1 MNTIRTLSGI
11 LALAVGACSGAAAQV
26 TAYQADLQQAR
37 WRAVAG
43 EAACHLFH
51 DIPLLATVVLSE
63 DAAGG
68 LSTTLLLRR
77 PAQAAQRAGVYR
89 TSPSWKPPR
98 RSRLASVPLSRATT
112 TLGLAGSAS
121 RAVSAALEAGDRVD
135 IHYRAVGS
143 DTPSLAAVL
152 SPVRFRAAL
161 AEQRR
166 CLAQL
171 QAVAGDHGPAAD
183 AVPEVAAGD
192 GVSASGSGG
201 SRAPA
206 ADPPDGLRE
215 LPPAPETRVYFPHDD
230 AGFDRD
236 AFDRVRELAAALRRA
251 QFWSR
256 IAVVGHADDTGS
268 ANRNRRLALARA
280 IEVRNRLIQEGVDPE
295 RIQVS
300 ARGEDDPAA
309 DNATEYGRARNRRV
323 EIRGQL

>member
-1 MNTIRTLSGI
+1 MSTIRILSGI
-11 LALAVGACSGAAAQV
+11 LALAMGAWGSAAAQL
-26 TAYQADLQQAR
+26 TAYQADLQQAS

-63 DAAGG
+63 DADGR

-77 PAQAAQRAGVYR
+77 PAQAAQHAGVYR

-98 RSRLASVPLSRATT
+98 RSQLASVPLSRSTT
-112 TLGLAGSAS
+112 TVGLASGDS

-135 IHYRAVGS
+135 IHYRAEGS
-143 DTPSLAAVL
+143 DSPRLAAVL

-161 AEQRR
+161 VEQRR
-166 CLAQL
+166 CLARL
-171 QAVAGDHGPAAD
+171 RADAGDHGPAAPTL
-183 AVPEVAAGD
+183 PEGPAGA
-192 GVSASGSGG
+192 GVSAPETGASPSV
-201 SRAPA
+201 SAE
-206 ADPPDGLRE
+206 PPGGLRE
-215 LPPAPETRVYFPHDD
+215 LPPAPETRVYFSHDD

-236 AFDRVRELAAALRRA
+236 DFDRIQGLAAALRQA

-256 IAVVGHADDTGS
+256 VAVVGHADATGD
-268 ANRNRRLALARA
+268 AKRNRSLALARA

-295 RIQVS
+295 RIEVS
-300 ARGEDDPAA
+300 SRGEDDPAA

-323 EIRGQL
+323 EIRARL

>member
-1 MNTIRTLSGI
+1 M
-11 LALAVGACSGAAAQV
+11 GAGGGAAAQV

-63 DAAGG
+63 AADGR

-77 PAQAAQRAGVYR
+77 PARAAQQAGVYR

-98 RSRLASVPLSRATT
+98 RSHLASVALSRSTT
-112 TLGLAGSAS
+112 TMGLGAGES

-135 IHYRAVGS
+135 IHYRAEGS
-143 DTPSLAAVL
+143 DTPRLAAVL

-166 CLAQL
+166 CLAGL
-171 QAVAGDHGPAAD
+171 RANASGHGPAAK
-183 AVPEVAAGD
+183 ALSEEPAGAGVPTPGT
-192 GVSASGSGG
+192 GS
-201 SRAPA
+201 SPSPPT
-206 ADPPDGLRE
+206 DPPDGVRE
-215 LPPAPETRVYFPHDD
+215 LPPAPKTRVYFSHDD

-236 AFDRVRELAAALRRA
+236 DFDRVRNLAATLRQA

-256 IAVVGHADDTGS
+256 VAVVGHADATGG
-268 ANRNRRLALARA
+268 AKRNRSLALARA

-295 RIQVS
+295 RIEVS
-300 ARGEDDPAA
+300 TRGEDDPAA